1 MNSGDSCNISH
12 RHGFVLHVREV
23 CRTAEKITNIRSGTA
38 NPGKLTLAGA
48 LTIVAA
54 IECRSRPFDRAAR
67 RSATEMTMPNGRHH
81 TIGWIGAGRMGYQI
95 AERLLTGG
103 CDVSI
108 WNRTRSKAQ
117 PLEAAGAAIV
127 DSPADLADRDIVF
140 TMVAGSDDFKQV
152 VMGPSGVLS
161 RPDVAPAIIVDAS
174 TISAGASDQ
183 VRTAARERGTTLVAA
198 PVSGNPK
205 VVAAGRLTVVV
216 SGPRQAYDTVLPY
229 LELFGDGV
237 TYVGEG
243 DGARLVKIC
252 HNLLLGVVAQSL
264 AEIAVLAEKGGV
276 SRRDCLAFINQSVM
290 GSTFSRYKTP
300 AYVNQDYAPTFT
312 PELLRKDFDLG
323 IAAADELGVPLRT
336 MRLIRGLVQEMIDA
350 GRTDVDFAA
359 LIEME
364 AAGAGFALAV
374 DSDPVDDG
382 LTDRNPG
389 AIPA

>member
-1 MNSGDSCNISH
+1 
-12 RHGFVLHVREV
+12 
-23 CRTAEKITNIRSGTA
+23 
-38 NPGKLTLAGA
+38 
-48 LTIVAA
+48 
-54 IECRSRPFDRAAR
+54 
-67 RSATEMTMPNGRHH
+67 
-81 TIGWIGAGRMGYQI
+81 
-95 AERLLTGG
+95 
-103 CDVSI
+103 
-108 WNRTRSKAQ
+108 
-117 PLEAAGAAIV
+117 
-127 DSPADLADRDIVF
+127 
-140 TMVAGSDDFKQV
+140 
-152 VMGPSGVLS
+152 
-161 RPDVAPAIIVDAS
+161 
-174 TISAGASDQ
+174 
-183 VRTAARERGTTLVAA
+183 
-198 PVSGNPK
+198 
-205 VVAAGRLTVVV
+205 
-216 SGPRQAYDTVLPY
+216 
-229 LELFGDGV
+229 
-237 TYVGEG
+237 
-243 DGARLVKIC
+243 VKIC

-323 IAAADELGVPLRT
+323 IASADELGVPLRT

-382 LTDRNPG
+382 LTDRDPG